1 MLLEWPSPLIFAFAA
16 ISSAARLGGTAGG
29 QAIRSV
35 SLPVDPGQ
43 AVWAGGGFPPSLACH
58 VLRVAHGALSWFEGD
73 FGLGFG
79 DAFPPRPRIFFDNGV
94 RLSGLLGVAQRQ
106 LLVKPRRSLP
116 PHGGLTTSGALPM
129 RCSPEP
135 GESPRQGRH

>member
-1 MLLEWPSPLIFAFAA
+1 ML
-16 ISSAARLGGTAGG
+16 ARMAVTTDFRLCGNLVSGAHGGHRRWAGDSF
-29 QAIRSV
+29 SV
-35 SLPVDPGQ
+35 VARGPWAGCV
-43 AVWAGGGFPPSLACH
+43 AGGGFPPSLACD
-58 VLRVAHGALSWFEGD
+58 VLRVAHGALISFEGD

-94 RLSGLLGVAQRQ
+94 RLSGLLGAAQRQ
-106 LLVKPRRSLP
+106 LLLKPRRSLP
-116 PHGGLTTSGALPM
+116 PHGGITTSGALPM